1 LRLVGHLARSVLAA
15 VWAAP
20 IDGIL
25 DDALEK
31 MVGEVTSP
39 DPGCR
44 TINELIKKYDTQP
57 WEKGSTATR

>member
-1 LRLVGHLARSVLAA
+1 MRLVGHLARSVC
-15 VWAAP
+15 AAP

-25 DDALEK
+25 DDALKK
-31 MVGEVTSP
+31 MVGEVASP

>member
-1 LRLVGHLARSVLAA
+1 LRLVGHLARSVCAA
-15 VWAAP
+15 VCAAP

>member
-1 LRLVGHLARSVLAA
+1 MRAVGHLARSVCAA